1 MRSSYRDRGH
11 AHGILGAEIGEL
23 EDLAESWGEA
33 RFRGRQIFEWLHRHR
48 VFSVRAMENIPR
60 RLREK
65 CAELFHGLP
74 LEIVESVQS
83 EVDASRKFTLRLEDG
98 HRIEAVLIPEKNR
111 VALCVSTQVG
121 CAMGCLFC
129 RTGRMGFVRDLD
141 ASEIVGQYHAV
152 RGTLEPEE
160 TITHIV
166 FMGMGEPLA
175 NFGSTLKAIKILT
188 HPLGVG
194 ISPRRITIST
204 VGVVP
209 ALEML
214 LREVPVHLTVSL
226 NAADEATRRELMPA
240 SRRFP
245 LARVIEALKKAP
257 LPPRRRFTI
266 AYVMIKGRNDTPKDA
281 EALARLLR
289 PLRCKVNLIPF
300 NPFPSSELGPPS
312 EEAVLR
318 FQNTLRSK
326 GITTHIRHSRG
337 KDILGA
343 CGQLGPEPEKSLE
356 GGRTHDAMAQCPA

>member
-1 MRSSYRDRGH
+1 MRSSRRGDT
-11 AHGILGAEIGEL
+11 HGILGAEIGEL
-23 EDLAESWGEA
+23 EDLAASLGEA
-33 RFRGRQIFEWLHRHR
+33 RFRGRQVFEWLHRHG
-48 VFSVRAMENIPR
+48 VFCAGEMENIPR
-60 RLREK
+60 RFREK
-65 CAELFHGLP
+65 LAGLSHGLP
-74 LEIVESVQS
+74 LEIAGSAQS
-83 EVDASRKFTLRLEDG
+83 EVDASRKFSLRLEDG
-98 HRIEAVLIPEKNR
+98 HRVEAVLIPEKNR
-111 VALCVSTQVG
+111 LALCVSTQVG

-141 ASEIVGQYHAV
+141 TAEIVAQYHAV
-152 RGTLEPEE
+152 RGTLQPGE

-175 NFGSTLKAIKILT
+175 NFGSTLRAIKILT

-194 ISPRRITIST
+194 ISPRRITVST

-209 ALEML
+209 ALGML
-214 LREVPVHLTVSL
+214 LQQIPVHLTVSL

-240 SRRFP
+240 SRRYP
-245 LARVIEALKKAP
+245 LARVLEALKKAP

-266 AYVMIKGRNDTPKDA
+266 AYVMIKGRNESPSDA

-300 NPFPSSELGPPS
+300 NPFPSSALEPPP

-343 CGQLGPEPEKSLE
+343 CGQLGAEPGESLE
-356 GGRTHDAMAQCPA
+356 GERNHDAMAQCPA